1 MVLSVVVPTYKRPGS
16 LRCCLQSLMAGRRVP
31 DEVVV
36 VIRDTDATSANIA
49 AQFQA
54 HLPRGIRLVRTVVER
69 PGLVAALNAGLAS
82 ASGEVVCFLD
92 DDMVVSAEWLG
103 KIEAHFRDPGVGGAG
118 GRDVV
123 YRDGMPITVP
133 AVTRVGC
140 VDWLGRIIGNHHCD
154 PLFSEPVYVR
164 HLKGCN
170 MTFRRSL
177 LPGFDEALAPPGTHS
192 DTDASLSVGASGAK
206 LVYDPTSIGHH
217 VVAERSE
224 PGGRD
229 SQSAYNVFGHS
240 HNGMYCL
247 LKHFPPVRWP
257 LFFLFSFLIGEG
269 EDIGLWKLLRRL
281 LGGDGSALKQYLVA
295 CRGKIVGIWSYGA
308 GWRTRRQRGSHGNA
322 GAPARPGPKHAGQTP
337 RKRNA

>member
-1 MVLSVVVPTYKRPGS
+1 MVVPTYKRPGS

-31 DEVVV
+31 DEIVV

-49 AQFQA
+49 AEFREHFPSGICLVHAVVDRAGQA
-54 HLPRGIRLVRTVVER
+54 Q
-69 PGLVAALNAGLAS
+69 ALNAGLAH
-82 ASGEVVCFLD
+82 ASGEIVCFID
-92 DDMVVSAEWLG
+92 DDVLVTEEWLA
-103 KIEAHFRDPGVGGAG
+103 KIEGHFRDPGVGGAG

-154 PLFSEPVYVR
+154 PLFRDPVCVD

-170 MTFRRSL
+170 MAFRRSL
-177 LPGFDEALAPPGTHS
+177 LPGFDEALVPPTSLS
-192 DTDASLSVGASGAK
+192 DTDASLTVRATGTK
-206 LVYDPTSIGHH
+206 LVYDPSIIVHH
-217 VVAERSE
+217 IAAQRAE

-229 SQSAYNVFGHS
+229 ARAPESVFAHS
-240 HNGMYCL
+240 HNATYCL

-295 CRGKIVGIWSYGA
+295 CCGKMVGLWTYVA
-308 GWRTRRQRGSHGNA
+308 GWRTRRQRGRQRKA
-322 GAPARPGPKHAGQTP
+322 GARARPGPKHAGQTP